1 MCIRTSITVITGLG
15 ATLAAAV
22 VPTHL
27 NEDWRYGL
35 AAIEGVAGGAMLTVI
50 SETMLP
56 EAFEEGGHYAG
67 FSCLC
72 GFLTTCLVGI
82 LQP

>member
-1 MCIRTSITVITGLG
+1 M
-15 ATLAAAV
+15 
-22 VPTHL
+22 
-27 NEDWRYGL
+27 
-35 AAIEGVAGGAMLTVI
+35 AGGAMLTVI